1 MKKALLVSVLMLTLC
16 VAVNAKG
23 IELEPR
29 AGASYSRV
37 GGLHLGVLVSFRISD
52 MFYFQPGALINTV
65 SGTYNKTGDWN
76 FGMDVPLYASLRIP
90 VNNAVKVRLNAG
102 PFVGLSSPVSFGTA
116 LETGVE
122 YHNYYVGVS
131 WLQNIINENCA
142 RLHFSIGYK
151 FAL

>member
-1 MKKALLVSVLMLTLC
+1 MKKVLLLSVWMLTLC
-16 VAVNAKG
+16 V
-23 IELEPR
+23 
-29 AGASYSRV
+29 
-37 GGLHLGVLVSFRISD
+37 
-52 MFYFQPGALINTV
+52 
-65 SGTYNKTGDWN
+65 
-76 FGMDVPLYASLRIP
+76 
-90 VNNAVKVRLNAG
+90 AVKVRLNAG